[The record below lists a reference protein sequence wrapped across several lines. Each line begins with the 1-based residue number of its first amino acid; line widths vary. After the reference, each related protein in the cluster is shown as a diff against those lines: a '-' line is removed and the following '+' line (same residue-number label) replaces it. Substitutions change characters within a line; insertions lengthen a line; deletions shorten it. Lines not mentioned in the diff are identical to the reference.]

1 MNFKIFRQMGYEL
14 FDNAQI
20 GTVIGVFLIIFL
32 FAYPVYAVIVTFFG
46 SSPYCEVYENM
57 VVGKSALS
65 RRTPNT
71 PMQKF
76 EISYSEITNVT
87 EAGKR
92 LILYTQYANY
102 EVLALKNCAEAV
114 RIIRERIQENKE

>member
-1 MNFKIFRQMGYEL
+1 MQAAPPPRFIRPKGQLLVSTKSHASGRKIILLVCALLSFIMGIIFSVNFKIFRPMGYEL

-46 SSPYCEVYENM
+46 SSSYCVVYENM

-71 PMQKF
+71 PM
-76 EISYSEITNVT
+76 
-87 EAGKR
+87 
-92 LILYTQYANY
+92 
-102 EVLALKNCAEAV
+102 
-114 RIIRERIQENKE
+114 